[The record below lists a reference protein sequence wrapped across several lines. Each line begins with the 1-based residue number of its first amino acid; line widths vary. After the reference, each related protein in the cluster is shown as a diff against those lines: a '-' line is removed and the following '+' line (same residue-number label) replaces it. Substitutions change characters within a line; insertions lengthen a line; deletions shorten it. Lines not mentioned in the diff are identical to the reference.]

1 MKKHT
6 GRPKDKEDIRVLGK
20 ILNGEI

>member
-20 ILNGEI
+20 ILNGKI